1 MICPAAD
8 QSGMAITSPASD
20 TIVDTTPVK
29 VTGSVM
35 SISQIDVS
43 LDDVYNSTI
52 AIAAGESQFETL
64 VSLEPGTHTIKLLAY
79 DSCAQQTH
87 EDSFVISYSPVFV
100 PAAGRDAETTV
111 AAGTLFSAPPA
122 SPAAA
127 VSAEES
133 GGEIA
138 ALPEFVQKIF
148 RGLGWTATDDGNSNR
163 MDIGRSIAVIIAILV
178 LLIATILSIARSS
191 GLLAKGWPHGRRLK
205 FIRQGIQYVIHRI
218 RIVWAVGIILLILPF
233 LV

>member
-1 MICPAAD
+1 
-8 QSGMAITSPASD
+8 MAITSPASD
-20 TIVDTTPVK
+20 TVVDTSPVK
-29 VTGSVM
+29 VTGSVT

-43 LDDVYNSTI
+43 VDDVYNSTI
-52 AIAAGESQFETL
+52 AIAAGESRFETL

-127 VSAEES
+127 FTADEP
-133 GGEIA
+133 GGVIA
-138 ALPEFVQKIF
+138 TLPEFIQKIF
-148 RGLGWTATDDGNSNR
+148 RGLGWTATEDSGANSLNV
-163 MDIGRSIAVIIAILV
+163 GKSLSALAAIFV
-178 LLIATILSIARSS
+178 LGSAALLSIASRS
-191 GLLAKGWPHGRRLK
+191 GLLAKGWPHGRHLK
-205 FIRQGIQYVIHRI
+205 FIRQGMQHVVHRI